1 MAAVQQCCIAGRRHV
16 PFAELYLFMFMIDAR
31 KAAILAR
38 ASAPEG
44 FVIAVDQ
51 ARESRCGWFFP
62 WRLEDDPAAG
72 SKGVVVDKQ
81 TGRVVTLGS
90 AYSLDRDLNAFDA
103 GYRFGPA
110 FLVVTAV
117 RNERT
122 AIEQLMRLRIREVTP
137 EFAHGVQWK
146 IPKSISVQDIKL
158 RLGQLPCKFGPIA
171 TYFAVEAL
179 EAMKLTRDIS
189 FELEEVSS

>member
-1 MAAVQQCCIAGRRHV
+1 
-16 PFAELYLFMFMIDAR
+16 MIDAR
-31 KAAILAR
+31 KAATLAQ

-44 FVIAVDQ
+44 FVIAADQ
-51 ARESRCGWFFP
+51 ARETCSGWFFP
-62 WRLEDDPAAG
+62 WCFEGPSLVG

-103 GYRFGPA
+103 GYRFSPA

-117 RNERT
+117 RNERC
-122 AIEQLMRLRIREVTP
+122 AIDQLLRLGVKEIRP

-146 IPKSISVQDIKL
+146 IPTAISAQDIESRL
-158 RLGQLPCKFGPIA
+158 RQLPCKFGPIA
-171 TYFAVEAL
+171 TYFAIEAL
-179 EAMKLTRDIS
+179 EVMRRTRNFS